1 VDDVGVRPRSLMDDL
16 TEEDEGEQKLTAT
29 RHSTSVLDDGFCV
42 YEQEECMAEDHKKG
56 SFFRGLFSYSK
67 LRANRRTHSEHES
80 SCEKKGTRPSLGKW
94 LSSKKSKAQ
103 SK

>member
-1 VDDVGVRPRSLMDDL
+1 MDDL

-42 YEQEECMAEDHKKG
+42 YEQQEECMVEDRKKG
-56 SFFRGLFSYSK
+56 SFFGGLFSYSR
-67 LRANRRTHSEHES
+67 LRGNRRTHSENES
-80 SCEKKGTRPSLGKW
+80 SCQKKASRPSLGKW
-94 LSSKKSKAQ
+94 LSSKKPKAQ